1 LPLTTTLLCGV
12 RTFLGGIR
20 EDADA
25 AAQPTRPSRR
35 NPTCRPPG
43 RRTPAKI
50 DGVESVGV
58 EGVEPAGVEG
68 VEPAGVEGVELAKID
83 RAESAAIDRVEQAK
97 IAGDG
102 QDEFE
107 GAERSGF
114 EGDETA
120 GFEMVRRCPAGIMPA
135 GPGLVVGSAA
145 P

>member
-50 DGVESVGV
+50 DGVESV
-58 EGVEPAGVEG
+58 GVEG